1 MFCPYWANSVYFKVG
16 QVKVTLQQVAGKSL
30 VDRGI
35 PFVSISRAVRFVKK
49 WRSIRIDCFFN
60 RLEKMTRAMTVA
72 AIAIPIPRAV
82 FSNRAI
88 GSLTSP
94 MKTCGENAGARD
106 RKKGDKIGFCNADR
120 LQADENGIA
129 ALCTY
134 LVKQG
139 CGKKR
144 WNSSHNLERP
154 YSRTNDGKYNRRQ
167 IEKWAKEHPPREFW
181 EKKYPGWTLTDD
193 DYGVQ
198 YEYNDF
204 TGWAVYLK
212 LRKKE

>member
-1 MFCPYWANSVYFKVG
+1 
-16 QVKVTLQQVAGKSL
+16 
-30 VDRGI
+30 
-35 PFVSISRAVRFVKK
+35 
-49 WRSIRIDCFFN
+49 
-60 RLEKMTRAMTVA
+60 MTTGPGR
-72 AIAIPIPRAV
+72 
-82 FSNRAI
+82 
-88 GSLTSP
+88 
-94 MKTCGENAGARD
+94 KTRP
-106 RKKGDKIGFCNADR
+106 
-120 LQADENGIA
+120 
-129 ALCTY
+129 
-134 LVKQG
+134 
-139 CGKKR
+139 
-144 WNSSHNLERP
+144 NLERP

>member
-1 MFCPYWANSVYFKVG
+1 MQALIAVV
-16 QVKVTLQQVAGKSL
+16 QVAITVPTTRTTLNVPLLTIHCWCTILMKNLNVGTMEEVERPGLQPMTAGSVCVEDL
-30 VDRGI
+30 
-35 PFVSISRAVRFVKK
+35 
-49 WRSIRIDCFFN
+49 WRKR
-60 RLEKMTRAMTVA
+60 RRK
-72 AIAIPIPRAV
+72 
-82 FSNRAI
+82 
-88 GSLTSP
+88 GQ
-94 MKTCGENAGARD
+94 
-106 RKKGDKIGFCNADR
+106 KKGDKIGFCNADR